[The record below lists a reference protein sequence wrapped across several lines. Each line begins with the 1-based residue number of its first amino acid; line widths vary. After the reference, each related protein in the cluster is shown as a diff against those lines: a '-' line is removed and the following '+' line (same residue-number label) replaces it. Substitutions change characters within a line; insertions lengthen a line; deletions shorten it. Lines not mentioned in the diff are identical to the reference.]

1 MQNPIRIKDQPTFER
16 ILTFLFI
23 VLGGCLIISYS
34 TLGFFPEFNLATTYL
49 KFSLVVICFLYVLLY
64 FLHQFLKDGCRDRLF
79 LMCALLFTVLADIF
93 LLVLNAHYEAGI
105 SIFIIAQLIHFLRAS
120 RQLKDRKTYLYI
132 SIGLR
137 ILLCVGV
144 PLLLFPLG
152 QVSSTNILSMVYFPL
167 LGMNLVDSLFVVIKI
182 DRQKGIYLS
191 VGFFLFLCCDISVG
205 LSNLGVSLWWLI
217 WIFYG
222 PSQML
227 IALSLSRVSKQ

>member
-1 MQNPIRIKDQPTFER
+1 MV
-16 ILTFLFI
+16 I
-23 VLGGCLIISYS
+23 VYS
-34 TLGFFPEFNLATTYL
+34 ALYFFPELNLATTYL

-93 LLVLNAHYEAGI
+93 LLVLNRYYDAGV
-105 SIFIIAQLIHFLRAS
+105 SIFILAQLLHFIRAS
-120 RQLKDRKTYLYI
+120 RQLKERRIYLYI
-132 SIGLR
+132 SIALR
-137 ILLCVGV
+137 AFLCVGV

-167 LGMNLVDSLFVVIKI
+167 LVMNLVDSLFMAIRI

-191 VGFFLFLCCDISVG
+191 IGFFLFLCCDISVG

-222 PSQML
+222 PSQIL